1 MCTGSHTQ
9 SRKLTRKWNGRKT
22 QSPPLL
28 ENGALS
34 ALCFVVMIQRH
45 SAADRRKPLAVN
57 HNGNNPLIADQSGFT
72 IPSENILT
80 ALFRN
85 WPSAV
90 LARHTTKH
98 PRPPLAIH
106 HDRITSIDMSVRIF
120 GATLPHSLAAL
131 CVHAR
136 QHGITR

>member
-1 MCTGSHTQ
+1 MGEI
-9 SRKLTRKWNGRKT
+9 T

-85 WPSAV
+85 RPSAV
-90 LARHTTKH
+90 PVRCNTKH
-98 PRPPLAIH
+98 PCPPLAIH
-106 HDRITSIDMSVRIF
+106 HDRITSADMSVRTF
-120 GATLPHSLAAL
+120 AAVLPLSLAAL
-131 CVHAR
+131 CAR
-136 QHGITR
+136 VRRHGETR

>member
-1 MCTGSHTQ
+1 MGEF
-9 SRKLTRKWNGRKT
+9 T

-85 WPSAV
+85 RPNAV
-90 LARHTTKH
+90 LARRHSKH
-98 PRPPLAIH
+98 PCAPLAIH
-106 HDRITSIDMSVRIF
+106 RDRFTSVDMSVRTF
-120 GATLPHSLAAL
+120 GAAMLHSLAAL
-131 CVHAR
+131 CAHVR
-136 QHGITR
+136 QQDATR